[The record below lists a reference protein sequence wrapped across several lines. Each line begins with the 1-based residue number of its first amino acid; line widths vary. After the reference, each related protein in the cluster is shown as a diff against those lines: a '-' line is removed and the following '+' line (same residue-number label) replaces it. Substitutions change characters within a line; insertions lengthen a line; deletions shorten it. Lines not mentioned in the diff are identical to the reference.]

1 MTWRKEIISVK
12 DLKKIPTVTLIL
24 LFLSFTNISAQYI
37 WPIDGKILLNSNFA
51 ECRPNH
57 FHAGIDLHAEE
68 GTPLKAIDDGYIWH
82 ISVSP
87 FGYGKS
93 LFLKLDDGRIVV
105 YAHLQKFSEKVEKIV
120 EQKQKRVFSYRV
132 SLYFKK
138 EHLSVKKG
146 EIIGYVGRTGAM
158 GAHLHFEMRDTH
170 NKPINPLSH
179 GYHFIDSTPPLI
191 KAIQLT
197 PLDDSSF
204 VSGIPFPVIIK
215 PYGSKSY
222 YSFIDT
228 IAIDGRIGLEILSE
242 DYQNSWPF
250 RLNIWKVEMYVNGEL
265 RFKSV
270 YDRFSYAHTREV
282 ELEFDYDLYN
292 RGLGRFHRL
301 YLYGDNHLPFYKKSG
316 GIIFSE
322 RLKNVNEIKIVCYDA
337 NKNRSVVILFLRK
350 EKSYKGTK
358 REKDLASNS
367 PYIHGSGLSFYRN
380 LVRVAVGNTD
390 EIKIVRMRN
399 LLPIKEGFERNGNCS
414 IAYFR
419 FLPKSEA
426 ICTLL
431 IDHSRGEDTFTFD
444 YNTVLK
450 NRSGIITSF
459 DREFMVF
466 VNKGNLYEDLYTRV
480 KKIKEKIPEELRLL
494 KGAYMIEPLG
504 TVFHK
509 DIEVSFIYPET
520 LSKKI
525 GIYKKKKD
533 TWEYLGGEYDKSKKA
548 ILAKTSHLGVFA
560 LLEDNIPP
568 DISDFQIV
576 KEGNLVKKISF
587 KVQDIGSGFKITDI
601 HIKLD
606 DIPYIPVYAPY
617 QDEVSYLLFGKMIEQ
632 GGHTAEIK
640 IKDRAGNKSSLSV
653 SF

>member
-1 MTWRKEIISVK
+1 MKTFKRVSVETIIFWSF
-12 DLKKIPTVTLIL
+12 L
-24 LFLSFTNISAQYI
+24 LSDISAQYI

-68 GTPLKAIDDGYIWH
+68 GTPIKAIDDGYIWH

-93 LFLKLDDGRIVV
+93 LFLKPDDGRIVV
-105 YAHLQKFSEKVEKIV
+105 YAHLQKFCEKIEKIV
-120 EQKQKRVFSYRV
+120 ELKQKRKFSYRV

-138 EHLSVKKG
+138 GHLSVKRG
-146 EIIGYVGRTGAM
+146 EIVGYVGRTGAM

-170 NKPINPLSH
+170 NRPINPLSH
-179 GYHFIDSTPPLI
+179 GYRFVDSTPPLI

-301 YLYGDNHLPFYKKSG
+301 YIYGDNHLPFYKKRG

-337 NKNRSVVILFLRK
+337 NKNRSVVILLLRK
-350 EKSYKGTK
+350 KKSYKGDRIKEGLTY
-358 REKDLASNS
+358 NS
-367 PYIHGSGLSFYRN
+367 PYIHGSGLSLYRN

-390 EIKIVRMRN
+390 ELKIVKMRN
-399 LLPIKEGFERNGNCS
+399 LLPIKEGFERDGNCS

-419 FLPKSEA
+419 LLPKSA
-426 ICTLL
+426 AVCTLL
-431 IDHSRGEDTFTFD
+431 IDHSRGEDTFTFY

-459 DREFMVF
+459 DRKFMVF
-466 VNKGNLYEDLYTRV
+466 VNKGELYEDLYTRV
-480 KKIKEKIPEELRLL
+480 RKIKEEVPEGLRLL
-494 KGAYMIEPLG
+494 RGAYMVEPLG
-504 TVFHK
+504 AVFQK
-509 DIEVSFIYPET
+509 DIEVSFLYPET

-533 TWEYLGGEYDKSKKA
+533 AWEYLGGEYDKLKNA
-548 ILAKTSHLGVFA
+548 ILAKTSHLGTFA

-568 DISDFQIV
+568 NISDFHIV

-587 KVQDIGSGFKITDI
+587 KVHDIGSGFKIADI

>member
-1 MTWRKEIISVK
+1 M
-12 DLKKIPTVTLIL
+12 
-24 LFLSFTNISAQYI
+24 
-37 WPIDGKILLNSNFA
+37 
-51 ECRPNH
+51 
-57 FHAGIDLHAEE
+57 
-68 GTPLKAIDDGYIWH
+68 
-82 ISVSP
+82 
-87 FGYGKS
+87 
-93 LFLKLDDGRIVV
+93 IVV
-105 YAHLQKFSEKVEKIV
+105 YAHLQKFNERVEKIV

-138 EHLSVKKG
+138 GHLSVKKG
-146 EIIGYVGRTGAM
+146 EIIGYIGRTGAM
-158 GAHLHFEMRDTH
+158 GAHLHFEMRDAH
-170 NKPINPLSH
+170 NRPINPLSQ
-179 GYHFIDSTPPLI
+179 GYRVLDSTPPLI
-191 KAIQLT
+191 KAIQLV
-197 PLDDSSF
+197 PFDDSSF
-204 VSGIPFPVIIK
+204 VAGIPFPVIIK
-215 PYGSKSY
+215 PYY
-222 YSFIDT
+222 YGDYYIYNDT
-228 IAIDGRIGLEILSE
+228 ITVSGTFGLGVSSE

-250 RLNIWKVEMYVNGEL
+250 RLNIWKAELYVNGEL
-265 RFKSV
+265 FFSSN
-270 YDRFSYAHTREV
+270 YDMFSYSHTREV

-301 YLYGDNHLPFYKKSG
+301 FLYGDNHLPFYKKRG
-316 GIIFSE
+316 GVIFSE
-322 RLKNVNEIKIVCYDA
+322 RLKNVNEIKIVCYDI

-399 LLPIKEGFERNGNCS
+399 LLPIKEGFEDDGNRS

-419 FLPKSEA
+419 LLPKSEA
-426 ICTLL
+426 VCTLL
-431 IDHSRGEDTFTFD
+431 IEHSRGMDTFTFN

-450 NRSGIITSF
+450 NSNGIITSI

-466 VNKGNLYEDLYTRV
+466 VNKGDLYEDLYTRV
-480 KKIKEKIPEELRLL
+480 MKIKEEIPEGQRLL
-494 KGAYMIEPLG
+494 RGAYMVEPLG
-504 TVFHK
+504 AVFQK
-509 DIEVSFIYPET
+509 DVEVAFLYPVT
-520 LSKKI
+520 LSKKV

-533 TWEYLGGEYDKSKKA
+533 TWEYLGGEYDKSKKS

-576 KEGNLVKKISF
+576 KEGSLIKKISF
-587 KVQDIGSGFKITDI
+587 KVKDIGSGFKIADI
-601 HIKLD
+601 HIRLD
-606 DIPYIPVYAPY
+606 DIPHIPVYAPY